1 MFVVRTYMH
10 IKNMNGTLNG
20 TYYGNIVY
28 EAAKTQASKAFGSI
42 LLRLVS
48 SGMLNTFERIMLKKT
63 GGHYG
68 FLLHVL
74 LTRKKDNRRLYCTYA
89 MLANHLQ
96 MQNSFFFF
104 KKDF

>member
-1 MFVVRTYMH
+1 
-10 IKNMNGTLNG
+10 MNGTLNG

-74 LTRKKDNRRLYCTYA
+74 LTIYKKEG
-89 MLANHLQ
+89 Q
-96 MQNSFFFF
+96 
-104 KKDF
+104 